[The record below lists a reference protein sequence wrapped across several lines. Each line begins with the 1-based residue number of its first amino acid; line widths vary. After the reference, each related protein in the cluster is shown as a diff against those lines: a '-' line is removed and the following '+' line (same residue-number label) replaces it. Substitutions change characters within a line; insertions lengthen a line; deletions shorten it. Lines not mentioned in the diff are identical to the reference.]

1 MIAAGADMEKPG
13 SLVHNIAFM
22 KIIPANDV
30 IADLERKAAECEAR
44 AESEA
49 EPAATQL
56 KEEANRIRAW
66 ITDLKTRK
74 WTS

>member
-1 MIAAGADMEKPG
+1 
-13 SLVHNIAFM
+13 M
-22 KIIPANDV
+22 KIIPADDV

-44 AESEA
+44 ESEA

>member
-1 MIAAGADMEKPG
+1 
-13 SLVHNIAFM
+13 M

-30 IADLERKAAECEAR
+30 IADLERKAAQCEAR
-44 AESEA
+44 AECEG

>member
-1 MIAAGADMEKPG
+1 
-13 SLVHNIAFM
+13 M

-30 IADLERKAAECEAR
+30 IADMERKAAECEAR
-44 AESEA
+44 AESETV
-49 EPAATQL
+49 PAATEL

>member
-1 MIAAGADMEKPG
+1 
-13 SLVHNIAFM
+13 M
-22 KIIPANDV
+22 KIIPADDV
-30 IADLERKAAECEAR
+30 IADLERKAVECEAR
-44 AESEA
+44 AESEG

-66 ITDLKTRK
+66 IADLKTYK